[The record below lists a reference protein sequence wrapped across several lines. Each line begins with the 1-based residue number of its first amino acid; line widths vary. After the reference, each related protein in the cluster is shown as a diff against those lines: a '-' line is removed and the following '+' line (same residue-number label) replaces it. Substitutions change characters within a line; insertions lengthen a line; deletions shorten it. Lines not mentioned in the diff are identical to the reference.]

1 MRAFTKL
8 SCLIICLA
16 LLFGTL
22 TSCDVINGL
31 LNNQG
36 AKADPDKYTA
46 SVRIAFATNDD
57 KMKAAVDAMSS
68 SAVIMSDGSNL
79 YVNTIAQTGGASVEN
94 TYTLVDGML
103 FHSLSI
109 SSGEITAMQKERSF
123 ADEFALEDILNKAGA
138 AAGIDSSDFETVDS
152 YTEGGLD
159 VSSCSGAT
167 DEIKNDIEKLLSP
180 RFAALGA
187 EVKVEDVYLTL
198 EKNGELIVSSVLSV
212 SFKINMDGKVY
223 EITMRTYTDYDYT
236 AEVEISDL
244 FFGWLL
250 SFGRRVKILYPSD
263 VLEDFRAYIEKMR
276 DLYMTEEE

>member
-123 ADEFALEDILNKAGA
+123 ADEFAIEDILNKSGA
-138 AAGIDSSDFETVDS
+138 ASGIDSSDFETVES

-159 VSSCSGAT
+159 VSACSGAT
-167 DEIKNDIEKLLSP
+167 NEIKNDIEKLLSP

-198 EKNGELIVSSVLSV
+198 EMDGELIVSSVLSV

-236 AEVEISDL
+236 AEVEISTPDD
-244 FFGWLL
+244 FG
-250 SFGRRVKILYPSD
+250 SYED
-263 VLEDFRAYIEKMR
+263 VSYGDIIG
-276 DLYMTEEE
+276 